1 VHDDDGWRDDGRR
14 LTGQALKDRAVALLR
29 RSMEKRRRYI
39 IAMCNMAHLLSLN
52 SSTFVEAGL
61 LHLYAREYSGVE
73 EVIEGWNGKWEES
86 SDAASGS
93 SSVAVGGAGRRE
105 GGRGAAE
112 AHPRQAGEWG
122 GLGLGAGHGHVYEPL
137 EALNSHMRAMHQQAE
152 AVMREEERRVLAMR
166 AGAPN
171 PPNPPLPRRKYTCSM
186 CQTGCALECCF
197 SGNDS
202 SEEKRVKINV
212 CVYIYKIDFYFLF
225 SGLSARRRRESEDE
239 NVYMYNIDFLQYIY
253 I

>member
-1 VHDDDGWRDDGRR
+1 MGRRHHGAMEWGEPIYWYDDGWSDDGWRDDGRR

-105 GGRGAAE
+105 GWS
-112 AHPRQAGEWG
+112 AH
-122 GLGLGAGHGHVYEPL
+122 
-137 EALNSHMRAMHQQAE
+137 
-152 AVMREEERRVLAMR
+152 
-166 AGAPN
+166 
-171 PPNPPLPRRKYTCSM
+171 
-186 CQTGCALECCF
+186 
-197 SGNDS
+197 
-202 SEEKRVKINV
+202 
-212 CVYIYKIDFYFLF
+212 
-225 SGLSARRRRESEDE
+225 
-239 NVYMYNIDFLQYIY
+239 
-253 I
+253 

>member
-1 VHDDDGWRDDGRR
+1 LGGGLGGARNQALPGRGEGGGAGERKYVGPDVHDDDGWRGDGRR

-73 EVIEGWNGKWEES
+73 EVIEGWNGNWDES
-86 SDAASGS
+86 SDAAGGS

-105 GGRGAAE
+105 RGRKTAE
-112 AHPRQAGEWG
+112 AHASRAGEWG
-122 GLGLGAGHGHVYEPL
+122 SLGAGHGHVYEPL

-152 AVMREEERRVLAMR
+152 MVMRAEERRVLAMR
-166 AGAPN
+166 AGI
-171 PPNPPLPRRKYTCSM
+171 KTCI
-186 CQTGCALECCF
+186 L
-197 SGNDS
+197 
-202 SEEKRVKINV
+202 
-212 CVYIYKIDFYFLF
+212 L
-225 SGLSARRRRESEDE
+225 L
-239 NVYMYNIDFLQYIY
+239 L
-253 I
+253 